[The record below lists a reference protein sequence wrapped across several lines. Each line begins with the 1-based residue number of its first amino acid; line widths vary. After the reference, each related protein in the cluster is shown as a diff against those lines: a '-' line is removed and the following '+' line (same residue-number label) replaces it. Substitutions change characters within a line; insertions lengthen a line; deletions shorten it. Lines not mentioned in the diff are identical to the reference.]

1 MHFNF
6 SYPKLNG
13 EEAPKI
19 SLSLGTILF
28 VLGANG
34 TGKSAFLTQ
43 INTQFTHVKRI
54 LAQRQ
59 TSFGNNGIDLPSTQL
74 DQFKAAINQLNRTP
88 KARCSPDYLQ
98 PVSQMRLSELL
109 NVHNQSNQIIADVY
123 EAGNFET
130 TIERPL
136 S

>member
-43 INTQFTHVKRI
+43 INTQFTHVTRI

-59 TSFGNNGIDLPSTQL
+59 ISFENNGIEIPSSQIENYKT
-74 DQFKAAINQLNRTP
+74 AIDDLNRTP
-88 KARCSPDYLQ
+88 RARCSPNYLQ